1 MIDAVRGR
9 SCLVSSW
16 RMSHLGMNPVNG
28 GRPPRESSVI
38 IAIVVIMGVFDQV
51 RVSVLSFVEATFLNV
66 RKVAVVMVI
75 YRIRFRIAR
84 FGEYC
89 MTIIIQPR
97 WAIDEYARI
106 FRSCVWFRPP
116 HPPMMVEARPSI
128 IIRVGFIIGLI

>member
-9 SCLVSSW
+9 FCLVSSW
-16 RMSHLGMNPVNG
+16 RMSHLGIKPVSG

-51 RVSVLSFVEATFLNV
+51 RVSVLSFVEVTFLNV
-66 RKVAVVMVI
+66 RKVAVVIAM
-75 YRIRFRIAR
+75 YRIRFRMAR

-106 FRSCVWFRPP
+106 FRSCV
-116 HPPMMVEARPSI
+116 
-128 IIRVGFIIGLI
+128 